1 MCLNLAAPRAENNKV
16 LTHGALLQRPTTASR
31 EEVTILDTD
40 YADDMALLDNSK
52 DGLQETTDLLCKY
65 AAQAGLRIN
74 AKKTEVMAVAKNTT
88 QRPYTEVLRK
98 VQLTYQLKARQCS
111 KLVTSLI

>member
-1 MCLNLAAPRAENNKV
+1 MENNKV
-16 LTHGALLQRPTTASR
+16 LTHGAVLQRPTAAH
-31 EEVTILDTD
+31 EEVTIIDTD

-52 DGLQETTDLLCKY
+52 DGLQETTDLLCKH

-88 QRPYTEVLRK
+88 QRPYTEEGTFDITVEG
-98 VQLTYQLKARQCS
+98 
-111 KLVTSLI
+111 